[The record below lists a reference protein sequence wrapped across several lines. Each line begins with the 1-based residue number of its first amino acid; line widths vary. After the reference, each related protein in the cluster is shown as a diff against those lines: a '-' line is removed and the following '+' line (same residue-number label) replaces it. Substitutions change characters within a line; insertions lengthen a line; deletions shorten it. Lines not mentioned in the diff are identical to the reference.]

1 MHLVLGSMEPNNLC
15 AALRRAARSDQGIVI
30 AATDGHEE
38 RRTYGEIYEGARR
51 RAEALRRRGLE
62 RGDAVIVVLD
72 TSFEL
77 VEMLFGVM
85 LAGGAVAPAYPPV
98 AMARLDDYRR
108 LLDHVAQVTSAR
120 FVVTDATIGAAIGER
135 AWCDVATI
143 TAEPGVDQDPSPD
156 DIGLIQCTSGSTS
169 LPKPAVLLQRNLMAN
184 CRALAERTQ
193 VGPTDTAVTWLPLYH
208 DFGLIGALFQALF
221 GPAEHVLMSPAR
233 FIQEPA
239 AWWRAVSSH
248 RATIT
253 TAPSFAF
260 GLSTR
265 RVDDDV
271 LDALDL
277 GALRLVVSGGEPIQ
291 PEVIRAFYDRF
302 ARTSLD
308 PASFCSAY
316 GLAEC
321 CVGVSLG
328 HPSDGLRV
336 QRIRRDA
343 LQDAA
348 HPRAVEATE
357 AADAVEVVSVGA
369 PLTGNVVTVRD
380 PNGVELEP
388 RSVGE
393 IMVRSPS
400 VMAGYLGD
408 PSSTHE
414 VIHEGELRTGDLGYF
429 DEQGELFVIGRSKH
443 VLIVRGRN
451 FYAEDIE
458 ATVESLP
465 GVRKGNAYALSAFDD
480 RRGADALTIAVETR
494 LSDPDERRELERG
507 ITQTVLRH
515 VGVAVQRV
523 VLAAPHT
530 LPKTSSGKKQ
540 RAHCRALV
548 AEATS

>member
-1 MHLVLGSMEPNNLC
+1 MEPNNLC

-30 AATDGHEE
+30 AGTDGHEE

-108 LLDHVAQVTSAR
+108 LLDHITRATGAR
-120 FVVTDATIGAAIGER
+120 FVVTDATIGAAIEANFGER
-135 AWCDVATI
+135 GICDVATL

-239 AWWRAVSSH
+239 AWWRAVSRH
-248 RATIT
+248 RATVT

-271 LDALDL
+271 LSGLDL

-302 ARTSLD
+302 ARAGLD

-328 HPSDGLRV
+328 RPGDGLRV
-336 QRIRRDA
+336 QRILREA
-343 LQDAA
+343 LQDAS
-348 HPRAVEATE
+348 HPRAVQATE
-357 AADAVEVVSVGA
+357 SADAVEVVSVGA
-369 PLTGNVVTVRD
+369 PLTGNLVAVRD

-393 IMVRSPS
+393 ITVRSPS

-408 PSSTHE
+408 PSATHE
-414 VIHEGELRTGDLGYF
+414 VIRDGELRTGDLGYF
-429 DEQGELFVIGRSKH
+429 DERGELFVIGRSKH

-480 RRGADALTIAVETR
+480 RRGADALMIAVETR
-494 LSDPDERRELERG
+494 LSDPNERRALERG

-540 RAHCRALV
+540 RAQCRALV
-548 AEATS
+548 AETSS

>member
-1 MHLVLGSMEPNNLC
+1 MEPNNLC

-30 AATDGHEE
+30 AATDGREE

-108 LLDHVAQVTSAR
+108 LLDHVTRATNAR
-120 FVVTDATIGAAIGER
+120 FVVTDTTICAAIGGTFGER
-135 AWCDVATI
+135 GLRDVATL
-143 TAEPGVDQDPSPD
+143 TAEPGADHDPSPE

-169 LPKPAVLLQRNLMAN
+169 LPKPAVLLHRNLMAN

-193 VGPTDTAVTWLPLYH
+193 VGPSDRAVTWLPLYH

-233 FIQEPA
+233 FIQDPA
-239 AWWRAVSSH
+239 AWWQTVSNH

-253 TAPSFAF
+253 TAPSFAV

-265 RVDDDV
+265 RVDEDT
-271 LDALDL
+271 LARLDL
-277 GALRLVVSGGEPIQ
+277 SALRLVVSGGEPIQ
-291 PEVIRAFYDRF
+291 PDVIRAFYDRF
-302 ARTSLD
+302 ARTGLD

-328 HPSDGLRV
+328 HPGDGLRV

-348 HPRAVEATE
+348 HPRAVEA
-357 AADAVEVVSVGA
+357 DDDGLEVVSVGA

-380 PNGVELEP
+380 REGVELET
-388 RSVGE
+388 RSIGE
-393 IMVRSPS
+393 ITLRSPS

-408 PSSTHE
+408 PAATHE
-414 VIHEGELRTGDLGYF
+414 VIREGELRTGDLGYF
-429 DEQGELFVIGRSKH
+429 DEEGELYVIGRSKH

-458 ATVESLP
+458 STVESLP
-465 GVRKGNAYALSAFDD
+465 GVRKGNAYALTTYDE
-480 RRGADALTIAVETR
+480 RRGADALTVAVETR
-494 LSDPDERRELERG
+494 LCDAEERRALERG
-507 ITQTVLRH
+507 IAEAVLRR

-523 VLAAPHT
+523 VLAAPHS

-540 RAHCRALV
+540 RAQCRALV
-548 AEATS
+548 AEVTS